1 MRQELRPHETDV
13 VGQWL
18 DTGSRVE
25 GDAAC
30 ARIEWLVAERL
41 ERLADD
47 PASWATL
54 YRDPRDGRLWE
65 RTYQH
70 AHMHGGGPPRLT
82 VIEAPVAAA
91 RYGVRLDA
99 GAG

>member
-1 MRQELRPHETDV
+1 MRLDIRPHETAI
-13 VGQWL
+13 VGPWL

-30 ARIEWLVAERL
+30 ARIAWLVAERL
-41 ERLADD
+41 ERLAEDSE
-47 PASWATL
+47 AGRTL

-65 RTYQH
+65 RTH
-70 AHMHGGGPPRLT
+70 PHRHLRGGGPPRLT
-82 VIEAPVAAA
+82 VVGASAAA
-91 RYGVRLDA
+91 RYGLRPPPT

>member
-13 VGQWL
+13 VGPWL

-30 ARIEWLVAERL
+30 ARIEWLVSERL
-41 ERLADD
+41 ERLADH
-47 PASWATL
+47 PASGGTL

-65 RTYQH
+65 RTYPH
-70 AHMHGGGPPRLT
+70 AHMRGGGPPRLT
-82 VIEAPVAAA
+82 LIDPAAA
-91 RYGVRLDA
+91 AAKYALPRPG
-99 GAG
+99 